1 MYKDGHV
8 CMLLACTRMKTR
20 CAHTEMVSDLSA
32 AGREVRLEG
41 NNISTIEAS
50 AFSGLSSLR

>member
-1 MYKDGHV
+1 
-8 CMLLACTRMKTR
+8 
-20 CAHTEMVSDLSA
+20 MVSDLSA